1 MANTTSTSLAGLFSD
16 IVAQARFTA
25 EQGSLLQGIVKT
37 YDISNTSGKV
47 VQVPKYG
54 KVTAAALTEGT
65 DQDAVAASMT
75 PVDVTVAGVGAVVN
89 VTDIATFG
97 GQGDVIT
104 ELGTVLG
111 NAIAVKM
118 DKDVIAKFDGF
129 TTNAVGGATTALTV
143 DLLLQAIAKVRN
155 NAYTGRLACV
165 LNPLQARHLKADL
178 LGSSGF
184 SNDVANEA
192 MKTGFVGHIAGC
204 DVYEHNEIAISSNAA
219 KGAVFAPEAIA
230 LAMKRDFTLEQER
243 NASLRSTEL
252 VATAFY
258 GVAELEDGAGCEIH
272 TKTN

>member
-1 MANTTSTSLAGLFSD
+1 MANTTSSTLAGLFSD

-47 VQVPKYG
+47 VQVPKYD

-65 DQDAVAASMT
+65 DQAAVAASMT
-75 PVDVTVAGVGAVVN
+75 PVDIDVAGVGAVIN

-97 GQGDVIT
+97 GQGDVVT

-118 DKDVIAKFDGF
+118 DKDIINLFDGF
-129 TTNAVGGATTALTV
+129 TNTVGSATTALDV

-155 NAYTGRLACV
+155 GAYTGRLACV

-178 LGSSGF
+178 LGASGF
-184 SNDVANEA
+184 SNDVSNEA

-204 DVYEHNEIAISSNAA
+204 DVYEHNEIAIASNAA

-258 GVAELEDGAGCEIH
+258 GVAELDGVAGCEIF

>member
-37 YDISNTSGKV
+37 YDISNTSGKII
-47 VQVPKYG
+47 QVPKYG
-54 KVTAAALTEGT
+54 KVTATALTEGT
-65 DQDAVAASMT
+65 DQTAVAASMT

-118 DKDVIAKFDGF
+118 DKDVIDLFDGF
-129 TTNAVGGATTALTV
+129 SNSVGTATTALDV
-143 DLLLQAIAKVRN
+143 SLLLQAIANVRN

-178 LGSSGF
+178 LSGSPF
-184 SNDVANEA
+184 ANDVANEA

-204 DVYEHNEIAISSNAA
+204 DVYEHNEIAISSNSA

-258 GVAELEDGAGCEIH
+258 GVAELEDGAGCEIL